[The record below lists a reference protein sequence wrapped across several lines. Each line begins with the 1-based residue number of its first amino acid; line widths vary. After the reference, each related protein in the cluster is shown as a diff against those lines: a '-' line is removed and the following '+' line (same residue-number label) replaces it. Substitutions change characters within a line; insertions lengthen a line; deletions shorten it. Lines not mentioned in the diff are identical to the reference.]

1 MELVLKTSNLH
12 GFVGSNP
19 TLSASKINTKRQIAY
34 FNLKI
39 KIKIILERKVKSML
53 RQFVETKT
61 YKQPEHSFGYDWCT
75 MSPLGKYNELFKC

>member
-1 MELVLKTSNLH
+1 
-12 GFVGSNP
+12 
-19 TLSASKINTKRQIAY
+19 
-34 FNLKI
+34 
-39 KIKIILERKVKSML
+39 ML